1 MGKWGDN
8 YEKTELVQ
16 IAEKLYTSKEELRVF
31 KFDLNSVEFREKYL
45 AKRTERLKER
55 VIIYA
60 LLILLCI
67 VLLSF
72 FGYATGKLNT
82 ALGGLAG
89 IFAYAMVAVVICLI
103 GLAIKEVQ
111 FLYLLVIDKKTIRKQ
126 QQEVSQ
132 CIETLKEKINIAT
145 EKITRLENR
154 RKELLEEQ
162 EKTGQE
168 QETDTEQVLEE
179 DGAAFHLRKTGQTE
193 AVDVSQLLEYYEKE
207 ESYLYDRIRY
217 IDEKIEHM
225 NRQIVQVED
234 GFDLCKKRVGV
245 MLLVMLFL
253 ALIQGAFK
261 GLSGTVTSIF
271 CFIVMLGYFFYLEK
285 VCKKQLLDYLVEH
298 ENYFVKDYAFC
309 NDLQPLSV
317 QRNELIEEKQQIE
330 KELIQIKQERMN
342 SYENITS

>member
-8 YEKTELVQ
+8 YEKPELVQ

-45 AKRTERLKER
+45 VKRTERLKER

-60 LLILLCI
+60 LLILLCV

-72 FGYATGKLNT
+72 FGYATGKLDR
-82 ALGGLAG
+82 ALGGFVA

-111 FLYLLVIDKKTIRKQ
+111 FLYLLVIDKKTIRQQ

-168 QETDTEQVLEE
+168 QETDTEQAVEE

-207 ESYLYDRIRY
+207 DNGKVYAKTLYEQYRTWCQY
-217 IDEKIEHM
+217 NGEKPVS
-225 NRQIVQVED
+225 Q
-234 GFDLCKKRVGV
+234 V
-245 MLLVMLFL
+245 MLSRELLRLGVEKRKDMY
-253 ALIQGAFK
+253 
-261 GLSGTVTSIF
+261 GT
-271 CFIVMLGYFFYLEK
+271 FYCLRQYRQEK
-285 VCKKQLLDYLVEH
+285 KMH
-298 ENYFVKDYAFC
+298 IA
-309 NDLQPLSV
+309 
-317 QRNELIEEKQQIE
+317 
-330 KELIQIKQERMN
+330 
-342 SYENITS
+342 